1 MTVTRCVAVVFMFA
15 AIAFGQTLHLLPFQA
30 EKNAPRA
37 FSISI
42 DFLRGKAPVA
52 LQWQLSVPPVI
63 AITTTDITIGKA
75 AQTAGESLTCTAKA
89 EIQRRSQYYCILAGG
104 QNPIINGPIAMV
116 HYRVRWD
123 TKGAPVRVSIEHIL
137 GASVNAEPIVISNVD
152 ATIDINSASADLSNS
167 HLNH

>member
-1 MTVTRCVAVVFMFA
+1 MFA

-75 AQTAGESLTCTAKA
+75 AQAAGESLTCTATA
-89 EIQRRSQYYCILAGG
+89 EIQRR
-104 QNPIINGPIAMV
+104 
-116 HYRVRWD
+116 
-123 TKGAPVRVSIEHIL
+123 
-137 GASVNAEPIVISNVD
+137 
-152 ATIDINSASADLSNS
+152 
-167 HLNH
+167 

>member
-89 EIQRRSQYYCILAGG
+89 EIQRRSQYYCILAGVRILLLMA
-104 QNPIINGPIAMV
+104 QSNGPPSGPTEAE
-116 HYRVRWD
+116 
-123 TKGAPVRVSIEHIL
+123 GAPVGVSIEHIL
-137 GASVNAEPIVISNVD
+137 GTSANVEPIVISNVD
-152 ATIDINSASADLSNS
+152 ATIFSIDGLK
-167 HLNH
+167 